1 MDRPLISIIIV
12 NYNGE
17 KFLKDCFQAIE
28 VQSFKDYEVI
38 IVDNGSHDKSV
49 SFIEENYAH
58 YKLIKKDKN
67 LGFAE
72 GNNLG
77 YKEAKGKWLF
87 CLNNDTVLKEDFFA
101 KIAEAIDRY
110 GDEYS
115 VFAPKILS
123 IHDKA
128 TIDSVG
134 GLLIYGDGI
143 SRGRGRGET
152 DKGQYNEQ
160 EEVLMPSGCAAFYK
174 KDMIDEIGFF
184 DKDFFCYAEDTDLGL
199 RGLVAGYKTLSV
211 PKAVV
216 YHHYSATGGKFSSF
230 KVYLVEKNRF
240 SAAMKNFP
248 LLMVLKMDFYTFYR
262 YIVQIFGV
270 IFNKGTAGSVRE
282 EAGFFKMITTLLK
295 SIIAIFRELPMNIR
309 KRKEVKKL
317 KKISDSSIEEKIKKF
332 SISAKDLILKD

>member
-1 MDRPLISIIIV
+1 MKFSIITV

-17 KFLKDCFQAIE
+17 KFLEPFFKSLRAQT
-28 VQSFKDYEVI
+28 FKDFEVI
-38 IVDNGSHDKSV
+38 IVDNGSSDNSLNV
-49 SFIEENYAH
+49 VEEE
-58 YKLIKKDKN
+58 YKEAKIVKLETN

-72 GNNLG
+72 GNNRGLPLCVG
-77 YKEAKGKWLF
+77 EYIF
-87 CLNNDTVLKEDFFA
+87 CLNNDTILQEDFFA
-101 KIAEAIDRY
+101 EIAEAIDRY
-110 GDEYS
+110 GEEYS

-123 IHDKA
+123 IHDRF

-143 SRGRGRGET
+143 SRGRGRGKT
-152 DKGQYNEQ
+152 DKGQYDRE
-160 EEVLMPSGCAAFYK
+160 EEVLMASGCAALYK

-317 KKISDSSIEEKIKKF
+317 KKISNSSIEEKIKKF